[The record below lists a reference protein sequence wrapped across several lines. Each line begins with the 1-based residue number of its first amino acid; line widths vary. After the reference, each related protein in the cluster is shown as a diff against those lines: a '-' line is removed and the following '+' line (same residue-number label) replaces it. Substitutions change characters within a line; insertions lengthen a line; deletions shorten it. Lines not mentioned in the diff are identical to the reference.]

1 MVFTERFVYF
11 SDSSYSNY
19 HSDEFSCISDYP
31 DCMPRHDERERNIE
45 GNERNVGI
53 KRRN

>member
-1 MVFTERFVYF
+1 MVLIKGFVSF
-11 SDSSYSNY
+11 SGSRYSGY

-31 DCMPRHDERERNIE
+31 YCMSGHDERERNIE